1 MIGTPTRAYGAPDL
15 VEAWLV
21 TLPTPDARVPG
32 WWWELLDHE
41 EEARA
46 GRWHRPA
53 DRARY
58 VARHVAL
65 RLILAER
72 LGVDPTTVA
81 FERAPCPLC
90 GELHGRPQLRE
101 RDDVHFSL
109 SSTGD
114 VAAVAV
120 APVPVGIDVE
130 AVGRATAHELAA
142 ALDTGEQAAV
152 AALAEPARSRTAL
165 RCWARKEALLK
176 GRGTG
181 LGIDPD
187 AVHVGVGPLAR
198 SPRPDGWVLADVAVP
213 PDLVA
218 AVAYRSPA
226 ALDVEL
232 RALRLPAGG
241 DADAHAALRRTRAAR
256 TATH

>member
-1 MIGTPTRAYGAPDL
+1 MAEPPSRAAGALAPVETWIVSLAPRPGEEPTWWWDLLDGQEVTRAA
-15 VEAWLV
+15 AW
-21 TLPTPDARVPG
+21 R
-32 WWWELLDHE
+32 
-41 EEARA
+41 
-46 GRWHRPA
+46 RPV

-58 VARHVAL
+58 VGRHVAL
-65 RLILAER
+65 RVILAER
-72 LGVDPTTVA
+72 LGVAPAAVS

-90 GELHGRPQLRE
+90 GGAHGRPVVRG
-101 RDDVHFSL
+101 RDDVQFSL

-120 APVPVGIDVE
+120 AAVPVGLDIE
-130 AVGRATAHELAA
+130 AVGRASADDLAA
-142 ALDTGEQAAV
+142 ALDPVEHAAV
-152 AALAEPARSRTAL
+152 AALTEPTRSRVAL

-198 SPRPDGWVLADVAVP
+198 APRPDGWVLADVPAP

-218 AVAYRSPA
+218 AVAFRSATVLP
-226 ALDVEL
+226 LEL
-232 RALRLPAGG
+232 RALQLPSG
-241 DADAHAALRRTRAAR
+241 DAPGDSLHEALRRTRTAR
-256 TATH
+256 